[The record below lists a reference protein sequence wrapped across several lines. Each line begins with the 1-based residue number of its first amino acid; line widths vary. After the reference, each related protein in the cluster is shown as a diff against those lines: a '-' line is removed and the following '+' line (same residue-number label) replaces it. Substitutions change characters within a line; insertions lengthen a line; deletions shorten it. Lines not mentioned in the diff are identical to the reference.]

1 MILFNPQRPTHV
13 TSIARV
19 TALDSFRF
27 GPGAIADHLISAGDV
42 LFGKGQMG
50 IAMARGRRHEKL
62 RRHGGAVQLP
72 GKISGSRYRHRRLFA
87 R

>member
-27 GPGAIADHLISAGDV
+27 GPGAIADHLISAGGV
-42 LFGKGQMG
+42 LFGKGQMSTPRWLEADATRSYG
-50 IAMARGRRHEKL
+50 AMAESVVCSH
-62 RRHGGAVQLP
+62 
-72 GKISGSRYRHRRLFA
+72 
-87 R
+87 